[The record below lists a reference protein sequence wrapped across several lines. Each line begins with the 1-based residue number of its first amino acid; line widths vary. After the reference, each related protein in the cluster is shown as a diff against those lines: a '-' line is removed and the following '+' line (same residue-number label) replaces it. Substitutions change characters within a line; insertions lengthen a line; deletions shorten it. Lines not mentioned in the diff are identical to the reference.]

1 MKTPLFITFEGGE
14 GAGKS
19 TQVARLAERLRQAGH
34 DVVTTREPGGSP
46 DADAI
51 RELLVTGEPGRWSP
65 TADAL
70 LNYAARDS
78 HLGQTI
84 RPALQSGKTVI
95 CDRFSDS
102 TRAYQGIA
110 GGIGLNLIEAIDR
123 EIVGETQPDLTLVFD
138 LDPEIGLMRA
148 KTRGGAD
155 RFERLGLS
163 FHVRLRKAF
172 LHIANEHPDRCQIID
187 ATGTPEEV
195 EQRIWQVVS
204 TRMALE
210 QP

>member
-1 MKTPLFITFEGGE
+1 MKSSWFITFEGGE

-19 TQVARLAERLRQAGH
+19 TQVVRLAERLRQAGH
-34 DVVTTREPGGSP
+34 DVVTTREPGGST

-78 HLGQTI
+78 HLSRTI
-84 RPALQSGKTVI
+84 RPALRSGQTVI

-110 GGIGLNLIEAIDR
+110 GGIGLDLIEAIDR
-123 EIVGETQPDLTLVFD
+123 EVVGETQPDLTLVFD
-138 LDPEIGLMRA
+138 LDPLTGLSRA
-148 KTRGGAD
+148 KKRGGAD

-163 FHVRLRKAF
+163 FHERLRDAF
-172 LHIANEHPDRCQIID
+172 RGIAQANADRCRIID
-187 ATGTPEEV
+187 ASGTPEEV
-195 EQRIWQVVS
+195 EEKVWQAVS
-204 TRMALE
+204 SRMALVE
-210 QP
+210 S